1 MELSG
6 EPTILMSQYGAY
18 GPAQIY
24 SRDDIVDIV
33 KYANL
38 KGDPSLIQR
47 EHFACMSDIWF
58 SVLYSPNL
66 PYKRLPIKDSNGIE
80 SQLVPF

>member
-38 KGDPSLIQR
+38 KGDPDSKRAL
-47 EHFACMSDIWF
+47 CMHVGYL
-58 SVLYSPNL
+58 VLG
-66 PYKRLPIKDSNGIE
+66 IVQGDSSALRPG
-80 SQLVPF
+80 LG